1 MNKGPQGTA
10 GQNGKDGQDGQPGV
24 AGPIGMYTILFGRLI
39 LRPNIS
45 DNFLIVENW
54 HHFKKVPRVKTA
66 KTERT
71 AKMEKM
77 AKTANQDCLA
87 HPVTPS
93 SGTLY
98 RIIYCRCQSHF

>member
-1 MNKGPQGTA
+1 
-10 GQNGKDGQDGQPGV
+10 
-24 AGPIGMYTILFGRLI
+24 
-39 LRPNIS
+39 
-45 DNFLIVENW
+45 VENL

-87 HPVTPS
+87 HQVTTF
-93 SGTLY
+93 SGKIT
-98 RIIYCRCQSHF
+98 I